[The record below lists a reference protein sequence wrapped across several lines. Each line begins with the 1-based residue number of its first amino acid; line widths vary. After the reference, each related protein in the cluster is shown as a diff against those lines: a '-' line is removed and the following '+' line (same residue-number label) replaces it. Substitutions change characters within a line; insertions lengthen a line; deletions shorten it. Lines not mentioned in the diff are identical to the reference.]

1 MSRSGPTIPSPYELS
16 VLFGTFENE
25 VGSRVWRLEERQM
38 REREMRKRRERET
51 RKRKRK
57 RRKRETRKR
66 KRKRRERKRRKRRR
80 RTILLIPYVL
90 PIDPLS
96 SCHHHYVPTPLCILL
111 PLDDTAIL

>member
-1 MSRSGPTIPSPYELS
+1 
-16 VLFGTFENE
+16 
-25 VGSRVWRLEERQM
+25 M

-57 RRKRETRKR
+57 RRER
-66 KRKRRERKRRKRRR
+66 KRKRRER

>member
-38 REREMRKRRERET
+38 REREREMRKRRERET
-51 RKRKRK
+51 
-57 RRKRETRKR
+57 R